1 MCAGYN
7 NKLLKGFN
15 EKEKALFSGLRRIAE
30 NTKAAFDNLVPRHR
44 NAGRPENLKVLCP
57 IGIKESWQ
65 HGIDRHFNQ
74 RRMGCI

>member
-15 EKEKALFSGLRRIAE
+15 EKEKALFQALEELLKTQRLRLIS
-30 NTKAAFDNLVPRHR
+30 LVPRQR